1 MVPFDDA
8 LGWGAGERISRQISN
23 DDLAEI
29 GATHEE
35 TVAPVSELPGLEQT
49 EVPAHEVGAGVG
61 PVEGLEDIAPGP
73 VEPLA
78 GLEATSRDQ
87 PPAEEPVR
95 FVEPEPIE
103 VVHEE
108 IVPVVPDV
116 PEESDEAMMDVSGE
130 IVDRATAE
138 RRASLMGLPLLEG
151 ADVLEP
157 EEPLVLDAEP
167 EPVVTETM
175 AEVYVRQG
183 LVDEAREVYGR
194 LLAGRPDDARLKARL
209 AELNASAGGGRGPM
223 QFDAAASGGRS
234 ARAMIL
240 AVLSARPSGAVAAPV
255 PPTPEPSPA
264 VATAARETPPGAP
277 LATSLPEPM
286 DEAFS
291 EEQGDEALG
300 APTQPADDEVTLSAI
315 FGEPSASEPSR
326 QPVASRAPEPSAP
339 GRTPGGF
346 SFDEFFGK
354 PARAVPASAGRPPRD
369 TLSDDEGEE
378 AFRDWLKGLK
388 G

>member
-130 IVDRATAE
+130 IVDRATAG
-138 RRASLMGLPLLEG
+138 RR
-151 ADVLEP
+151 
-157 EEPLVLDAEP
+157 
-167 EPVVTETM
+167 
-175 AEVYVRQG
+175 
-183 LVDEAREVYGR
+183 
-194 LLAGRPDDARLKARL
+194 
-209 AELNASAGGGRGPM
+209 
-223 QFDAAASGGRS
+223 
-234 ARAMIL
+234 
-240 AVLSARPSGAVAAPV
+240 
-255 PPTPEPSPA
+255 
-264 VATAARETPPGAP
+264 
-277 LATSLPEPM
+277 
-286 DEAFS
+286 
-291 EEQGDEALG
+291 
-300 APTQPADDEVTLSAI
+300 
-315 FGEPSASEPSR
+315 
-326 QPVASRAPEPSAP
+326 
-339 GRTPGGF
+339 
-346 SFDEFFGK
+346 
-354 PARAVPASAGRPPRD
+354 
-369 TLSDDEGEE
+369 
-378 AFRDWLKGLK
+378 
-388 G
+388 